1 MHCIQTTA
9 TPLNNTYILFYFVIC
24 SFYLEK
30 EKADKTFGFS
40 FVSLMRADGTTV
52 PDDTHDLCVYKV
64 RCVAGFGTDD
74 DDLPLAPAG
83 A

>member
-1 MHCIQTTA
+1 MHYKSGVIPKNCVA
-9 TPLNNTYILFYFVIC
+9 NNVLFGWF
-24 SFYLEK
+24 FFNNLER

-64 RCVAGFGTDD
+64 TVTFMFKH
-74 DDLPLAPAG
+74 LAHSL
-83 A
+83 